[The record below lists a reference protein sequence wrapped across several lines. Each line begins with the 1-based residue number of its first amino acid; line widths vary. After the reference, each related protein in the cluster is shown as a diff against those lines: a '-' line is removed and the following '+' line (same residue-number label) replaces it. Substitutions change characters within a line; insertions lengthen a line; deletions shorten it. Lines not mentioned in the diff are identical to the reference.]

1 MENDIY
7 FESIYLS
14 YKTIKTFEKMYESK
28 KEEIM
33 NDLKKKIKEK
43 YNIDINGSKLSEDT
57 ANSPTEY
64 YHSTTG

>member
-33 NDLKKKIKEK
+33 NDLKKKNQRKI
-43 YNIDINGSKLSEDT
+43 
-57 ANSPTEY
+57 
-64 YHSTTG
+64 

>member
-14 YKTIKTFEKMYESK
+14 YRTIKTFEKMYESK